1 MPSVSAALADHA
13 CPAHSRLT
21 HMAHVSMLRFSATVW
36 RFSSSAQRRLWL
48 RGCHERACA
57 CPRVDPCL
65 ADTNFVLG
73 SYKTEQCP
81 KPPRLCRQGYACP
94 HFHNS
99 RDRRRD
105 PRRFQYR

>member
-1 MPSVSAALADHA
+1 MSVICEGRLFAVRLLGARVGPS
-13 CPAHSRLT
+13 
-21 HMAHVSMLRFSATVW
+21 FS
-36 RFSSSAQRRLWL
+36 
-48 RGCHERACA
+48 
-57 CPRVDPCL
+57 
-65 ADTNFVLG
+65 DTNFVLG

-105 PRRFQYR
+105 PRRFPYR

>member
-1 MPSVSAALADHA
+1 MLTTR
-13 CPAHSRLT
+13 PAHSGLT
-21 HMAHVSMLRFSATVW
+21 HVACVSMLCSFPSTMGQAAW
-36 RFSSSAQRRLWL
+36 RFSSPAQRRLWQCG
-48 RGCHERACA
+48 RCERTCTR
-57 CPRVDPCL
+57 PRVDLCL